1 MNEIFKNGLSLFLRL
16 IIVNVMCFFMVI
28 SFNVLASA
36 AFTENIGYTAFGTSS
51 ESAEQVE
58 LYTHYYSDGEDLK
71 LKEYE
76 EQGYTITKSNIRSTI
91 SGKGYTVFLVV
102 TQLFCAILIVSFIYP
117 NFWSMG
123 TKDSNLVHFKHKN
136 EDKLKGLKCGLI
148 AVAPVLLINIFIL
161 ATRNTISA
169 RVPVVLYKFLNSS
182 YYSVIEFIAGKAS
195 AFGELSVLSML
206 SLSLIQLF
214 VPLVSFIAYL
224 LGYKNISIGEKFIYK
239 KSKKK

>member
-16 IIVNVMCFFMVI
+16 IIINVMCFFLAI

-36 AFTENIGYTAFGTSS
+36 AFTENIGYTAYGTSS
-51 ESAEQVE
+51 ENTEQVE
-58 LYTHYYSDGEDLK
+58 LYTHYNSDGEDLK

-91 SGKGYTVFLVV
+91 SGKGNTVFLVV
-102 TQLFCAILIVSFIYP
+102 TQLFCTILIASFIYP

-123 TKDSNLVHFKHKN
+123 TKDSNLVHFKHKK

-148 AVAPVLLINIFIL
+148 AVAPALLFIIFIL
-161 ATRNTISA
+161 ITKNTICA
-169 RVPVVLYKFLNSS
+169 KLPVVLYKFLNSS
-182 YYSVIEFIAGKAS
+182 YYSVIEVVVGKS
-195 AFGELSVLSML
+195 ATFGELSVLRMIPL
-206 SLSLIQLF
+206 FLIQLF
-214 VPLVSFIAYL
+214 VPLVSLTAYL